1 MQTGLWL
8 VGCNCP
14 GDLWEAPL
22 WSHSWRKDTCPKRE
36 TGENR
41 EEISELGHTMQALCS
56 TWGGHVGVFTRFC
69 LTFSVLHCCNET
81 YYGGTVDIIC
91 CICLSN
97 NALICVYSLKWLPQ
111 SSLIISLSL
120 QNYPAIFCFWWE
132 QLKSAFLKVQMYKT
146 KRILLSCCTLNL

>member
-8 VGCNCP
+8 VGHNCP
-14 GDLWEAPL
+14 GDLWEALL
-22 WSHSWRKDTCPKRE
+22 WSCSWRKDTCPKRKAE
-36 TGENR
+36 RT

-111 SSLIISLSL
+111 SSLIISLLL
-120 QNYPAIFCFWWE
+120 QNYLAIFFCWE
-132 QLKSAFLKVQMYKT
+132 QLKSTFLKKFRCT
-146 KRILLSCCTLNL
+146 KQREYYCPVVH